1 MLVII
6 EMAPAW
12 LRCKGGRNW
21 DKKPDI
27 LERRT
32 EKTQAISGLDF
43 VSTES
48 RYLAACVEDVAES
61 FTP

>member
-1 MLVII
+1 
-6 EMAPAW
+6 MALAW
-12 LRCKGGRNW
+12 PRYKGGRNW

-32 EKTQAISGLDF
+32 EKTQAMSGLDF

-48 RYLAACVEDVAES
+48 WDLAACVEDVTES
-61 FTP
+61 FT

>member
-1 MLVII
+1 
-6 EMAPAW
+6 MAPAW
-12 LRCKGGRNW
+12 PRCKGGRNW

-32 EKTQAISGLDF
+32 EKTQAMSGLDF

-48 RYLAACVEDVAES
+48 RYLAACVEDVTES